1 MAPMTQNLDYDN
13 ICDMRIF
20 FDNRMYFDSKT
31 RVSYFGNKLSKI
43 VDKRIRTSL
52 DKKMMK
58 VVRNVA
64 G

>member
-1 MAPMTQNLDYDN
+1 
-13 ICDMRIF
+13 
-20 FDNRMYFDSKT
+20 MYFDSKT
-31 RVSYFGNKLSKI
+31 RVSYFRVSYFGNELSKI

-52 DKKMMK
+52 DKRMMK